1 MAQAQLATLA
11 PGGAAR
17 LIFSKNGNSPCA
29 PSGAARGA
37 RCAAGAGGGTGRVGR
52 LKARKSTRTAAQSPG
67 HSPAPPPARARARP
81 RPLMRSRRAN
91 KTEVLA
97 KEAAASEV
105 TTADVDA
112 PASGDAA
119 APEVQLIVTDV
130 DGTLLNSDQE
140 LTTRTELA
148 IARAAS
154 CGVPVVLATGKSRG
168 PWAEKLIPKLPVST
182 PGVFIQGLLTCDA
195 DGNVIESIELDP
207 IIAQSVIRFAERR
220 GRTLVAFCGRRI
232 LCAERDADADQVLAY
247 GEPEP
252 EAVGPMVAGVVD
264 AEIPIN
270 KLLMFVPEEDMAST
284 REDAELMFEGDC
296 TITTAVPGM
305 LEFLPLG
312 ASKGAA
318 VAKLLKRM
326 GVDPANVLALGDGE
340 NDVEMLELAGTS
352 VAMAGSSEKVAAAA
366 RGNVGLSND
375 EGGVA
380 DAIER
385 YVLNPRGLESASDV
399 KVSEDEDEAAPA
411 VESKT
416 VIKNRAIAAAVEAA
430 EEAAA
435 AKREAAAAKKEAAAA
450 EAAAASVAEA
460 KRKNAELLEAS
471 KAAAE
476 RLAELRGSL
485 QEAEAELVEA
495 EEARERRNGSVRE
508 KAKKVA
514 EAKKAEFDAAKE
526 ADKRAAEAEARQVSG
541 GWGEDQEAAD
551 SWAIAAESEQRSAA
565 AAAAAAAAEAAK
577 VAAAEAEA
585 AVAADAAA
593 AVDAEIVE
601 DTPASASASASS
613 SVSSAASAGMPS
625 WANIGSFFTAALE
638 TVSRLASP
646 ESRAKQAAAERAAA
660 KASLLATV
668 VSTNI
673 GRDCDADQLR
683 AVLEATL
690 NLEALNPTN
699 APGRSTLT
707 RGRWSAVFTNSRQLL
722 GLDKKLSLTR
732 QSGPVYVALDV
743 DEGRSEVQ
751 YTWPVKV
758 ERAGLEVSSDG
769 YRMALAFE
777 QTKIFGLFGMPGGS
791 KPREYGDLEITYLDL
806 DLMVC
811 RGANSTVYVFVQTNS
826 NYRIG
831 DTTSGNVN
839 RQLGA

>member
-11 PGGAAR
+11 PGVAAR

-37 RCAAGAGGGTGRVGR
+37 RCAAGAGGGTGRAGR
-52 LKARKSTRTAAQSPG
+52 SKARKSTRTAAQSPG
-67 HSPAPPPARARARP
+67 QSPTPPSARAPARP
-81 RPLMRSRRAN
+81 RPLVPSRRSN
-91 KTEVLA
+91 KPEVLA
-97 KEAAASEV
+97 KITAASEV
-105 TTADVDA
+105 TTTDVDA
-112 PASGDAA
+112 PASGEAA
-119 APEVQLIVTDV
+119 TPDVRLIVTDV

-148 IARAAS
+148 VARAAS

-168 PWAEKLIPKLPVST
+168 PWAEKLLPKLPVST

-195 DGNVIESIELDP
+195 EGNVIESIELDP
-207 IIAQSVIRFAERR
+207 IIAQSIIRFAERR
-220 GRTLVAFCGRRI
+220 GRALAAFCGRRI
-232 LCAERDADADQVLAY
+232 LCAERDEDVDQVLAY

-326 GVDPANVLALGDGE
+326 DVDPANVLALGDGE
-340 NDVEMLELAGTS
+340 NDVEMLELVGTS
-352 VAMAGSSEKVAAAA
+352 VAMAGSSEKVVAAA

-385 YVLNPRGLESASDV
+385 YVLNPRGLESAIDV
-399 KVSEDEDEAAPA
+399 KVSEDEDEAAAQA

-416 VIKNRAIAAAVEAA
+416 AIKNRAIAAAVEAA

-435 AKREAAAAKKEAAAA
+435 AKKEAKAVKKEAAAA

-495 EEARERRNGSVRE
+495 EEARTRRDGSVRE

-514 EAKKAEFDAAKE
+514 EAKKVEFDAAKE
-526 ADKRAAEAEARQVSG
+526 ADKRAAETEARQVSG
-541 GWGEDQEAAD
+541 GWGDDQEAAD
-551 SWAIAAESEQRSAA
+551 SWAVAAESEQRIAA
-565 AAAAAAAAEAAK
+565 AAAAEAAAEAAK

-585 AVAADAAA
+585 AVAASAAA
-593 AVDAEIVE
+593 SAVDAEIV
-601 DTPASASASASS
+601 DDPPASS
-613 SVSSAASAGMPS
+613 SSSSSDSSAASTGVPS

-690 NLEALNPTN
+690 NLEALNPTT
-699 APGRSTLT
+699 APGQSTLT

-758 ERAGLEVSSDG
+758 ERAGLEVSGDG

-791 KPREYGDLEITYLDL
+791 KPKEYGDLEITYLDL

-831 DTTSGNVN
+831 DTTTGDVN